1 MSRPVLKADL
11 ATIDDQA
18 DFAQLSGLALQ
29 QAAGER
35 LVPLPDADRGIIH
48 EPAKAPED
56 RGEGGL
62 LRGDLV
68 RDLAQ
73 VD

>member
-1 MSRPVLKADL
+1 MFEAHL
-11 ATIDDQA
+11 ACVHDQTYL
-18 DFAQLSGLALQ
+18 AQLSGLTLQ

-35 LVPLPDADRGIIH
+35 LVPLPDADGGIIH
-48 EPAKAPED
+48 KPAKAAD
-56 RGEGGL
+56 DGGEGGL

-68 RDLAQ
+68 CDLAQ